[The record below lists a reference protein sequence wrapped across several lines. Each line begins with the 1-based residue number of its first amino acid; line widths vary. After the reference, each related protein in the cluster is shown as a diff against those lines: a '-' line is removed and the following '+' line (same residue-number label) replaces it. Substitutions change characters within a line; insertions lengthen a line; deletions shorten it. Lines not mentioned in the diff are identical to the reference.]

1 MKRILSFISLIMC
14 IIAAILTII
23 GIVIKTD
30 VGNIVFNIGIIVILL
45 SYIVDIIGNFFVS
58 KE

>member
-30 VGNIVFNIGIIVILL
+30 AGDIVFNIGIIVILL

>member
-23 GIVIKTD
+23 GIVIETD
-30 VGNIVFNIGIIVILL
+30 VGDIVFNIGIIVILL

>member
-30 VGNIVFNIGIIVILL
+30 VGDIVFNIGIIVILL